1 MKLKTIF
8 NIFDLNFILCFC
20 GFSIFTTFVDSSI
33 GSIVYRGATLML
45 SIICLFLSGL
55 KFGKNTLLKIFV
67 GIFGIILIKITLDF
81 YLFGVDNIYKASA
94 NNAMLFAY
102 GVTFIPML
110 SVIGSWKRI
119 HTKTCILILFVS
131 LFIILGIEY
140 FKTDI
145 TVKAGRAVLNPR
157 QSFLTYGDSG
167 AYLAIISLTIL
178 SRLRCFKFRT
188 VLSVLAILGILI
200 GFYSIGKA
208 ASRGPLIGCIAGI
221 IYVAANSTKMIK
233 NISIITV
240 VVACISYIAVLGYM
254 EEAAPVLYSRV
265 MSTVEDNDTSG
276 RDEIFEDALQ
286 IIDKSPIVGGN
297 PVILEQ
303 HGSFTCFHNC
313 YLDVAVGTGV
323 IGGIIFLF
331 IIGSLAI
338 NSIRLGRKMNTP
350 WDLFIMGMLWF
361 FMFRSL
367 SGVAIV
373 ANTTYDIC
381 IALALIIIYNKKH
394 SQYEHCISDKKLFAD
409 QNGKIVP

>member
-1 MKLKTIF
+1 MKLIKIF

-20 GFSIFTTFVDSSI
+20 GFTIFTTFVDSSI

-94 NNAMLFAY
+94 NNAILFAY

-119 HTKTCILILFVS
+119 HTNTCILIIFTS
-131 LFIILGIEY
+131 LFIILGVEY

-178 SRLRCFKFRT
+178 SSLRGFKFRT

-208 ASRGPLIGCIAGI
+208 ASRGPLVGCIAGI

-233 NISIITV
+233 NISIITL

-265 MSTVEDNDTSG
+265 MSTIEDNDTSG
-276 RDEIFEDALQ
+276 RDEIFEEALQ
-286 IIDKSPIVGGN
+286 IIDKSPIIGGN

-323 IGGIIFLF
+323 IGGLIYLF

-373 ANTTYDIC
+373 TNTTFDIC
-381 IALALIIIYNKKH
+381 VALSLIIIYNKKH
-394 SQYEHCISDKKLFAD
+394 RFGYEHYASNKKLSAD
-409 QNGKIVP
+409 